1 MIILLIIFG
10 INFNALLRDLY
21 PQIIEETIIRVTD
34 TQNDDINK
42 PLVFILLNA
51 FVYINKL
58 FSNSP
63 SIFE

>member
-1 MIILLIIFG
+1 M
-10 INFNALLRDLY
+10 RDLY

-51 FVYINKL
+51 LTFLMPVISSKL
-58 FSNSP
+58 NNV
-63 SIFE
+63 IIIK